1 MFSNSLRAVHGCTA
15 IRKPRFSNDDAEKVE
30 VILNQQKILV
40 PQGTTVAAMALSQG
54 IRATRTTPVSGTKR
68 APFCMMGVCYDCL
81 MIIDG
86 KANQRAC
93 VTYVKNG
100 MRVETQQGV
109 GPALGDAL

>member
-1 MFSNSLRAVHGCTA
+1 MFKQL
-15 IRKPRFSNDDAEKVE
+15 PSNDIDQVE
-30 VILNQQKILV
+30 VMLNGKQVHAL
-40 PQGTTVAAMALSQG
+40 QGTSVAAMALAQG
-54 IRATRTTPVSGTKR
+54 LRVTRTTPVSDSPR

-93 VTYVKNG
+93 ATLVKNG

-109 GPALGDAL
+109 GPTLGEAL